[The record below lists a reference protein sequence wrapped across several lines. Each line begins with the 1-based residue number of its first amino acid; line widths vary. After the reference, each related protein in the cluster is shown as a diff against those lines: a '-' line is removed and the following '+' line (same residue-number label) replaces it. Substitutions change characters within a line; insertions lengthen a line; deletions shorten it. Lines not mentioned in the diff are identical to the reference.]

1 MPNMIKVSS
10 KPQKFPKYSP
20 KHAKYIEKF
29 KKVEIS
35 VKQLK

>member
-20 KHAKYIEKF
+20 KHAKYIEKI
-29 KKVEIS
+29 KKIEIS
-35 VKQLK
+35 LKPLK